1 MNLKNYFLFF
11 CFFIMLNKHFNTNTM
26 SKPLTE
32 STVQIA
38 CTKSLEL
45 GCLFKIASTS
55 NNITTSFEKIKSIK
69 NRQNIERLYTKV
81 KQILMFVE
89 QNKFNSN
96 SKENLKD
103 LHLIFIDCLNNNDI
117 NIAQIL
123 LNLGF
128 KSSKALN
135 ITDDKGYTILDHVL
149 LKLDQNKDSSDI
161 NKYKELAKELL
172 ENQANFGKTDEIVPK
187 MLTLLKLLSEE
198 NATLKEDIENILEE
212 IKKEIADFF

>member
-11 CFFIMLNKHFNTNTM
+11 CFFIILYKHFNTNTM

-32 STVQIA
+32 STIKIA

-55 NNITTSFEKIKSIK
+55 NNITTSFKKIESIE

-135 ITDDKGYTILDHVL
+135 ITDDKGYTILDYVL
-149 LKLDQNKDSSDI
+149 LKLNENKYSSDLD
-161 NKYKELAKELL
+161 KYKELAKELL
-172 ENQANFGKTDEIVPK
+172 ENQANFGKLNERVPK
-187 MLTLLKLLSEE
+187 MLTLLKVLSEE
-198 NATLKEDIENILEE
+198 NATLKEDIENILEK
-212 IKKEIADFF
+212 IKQEFAEDF